1 MTEEA
6 TEIPR
11 CCSISIQSEAAWRWA
26 LRDLTL
32 PAIWMA
38 PAKYSSFSVKV
49 VLPASGCEIIAKVR
63 RRATSEVMFLGM
75 LILKKRNSCVAKQ
88 VQYAKTAHLGGW
100 LVYLGFFLYFVA
112 LSVAP

>member
-38 PAKYSSFSVKV
+38 PAKYSRLSGWV
-49 VLPASGCEIIAKVR
+49 VVPASGCEIIAKVR
-63 RRATSEVMFLGM
+63 RRATSEVMVLGM
-75 LILKKRNSCVAKQ
+75 LIVKKRNSCVAKQ
-88 VQYAKTAHLGGW
+88 VQYAKT
-100 LVYLGFFLYFVA
+100 VYFSVLPVLFGVFFYFVA
-112 LSVAP
+112 HSSSS